1 MFSLPIVVIDGS
13 THLIP
18 VRGVAFRA
26 GWVRYDVVVSD
37 VVSGDFVDVPEG
49 SSYFVVRD
57 AFLEAQ

>member
-1 MFSLPIVVIDGS
+1 MFYTPIVVIDGS

-18 VRGVAFRA
+18 ERSAVFRA

-37 VVSGDFVDVPEG
+37 VASGRFVDVPEG

-57 AFLEAQ
+57 TFLEAC